1 MGTITED
8 GSGFP
13 ATVTKL
19 ETSDLVLGGPDTAP
33 SNQPLKDLAD
43 RTRWLK
49 NELARLEALIDG
61 VSGGTTNHG
70 LLNNRAD
77 ADQHPITAITG
88 LTNAL
93 AGKAAGAHTHL
104 ASAITDGTFAP
115 ERLPAAT
122 SSARGGVKLINSLV
136 DLDLNGQI
144 DAAVTAD
151 KIRELKAMIGSGGS
165 GGTTDHAALVNRS
178 NADQHPIAA
187 ITGLETALA
196 GKAAGSH
203 THDASAITLGTMAQ
217 ARLPA
222 ATANAAGIAKLINSL
237 TQGNLDGKTDAAVTA
252 DAIWDLVAQ
261 VTDQYNRSLVLT
273 YDPVFSSGW
282 LKLPALPRSD
292 APTLPNTMYLQWRRL
307 SGVLSGTLNTWPVAF
322 TELYGALISEQDM
335 GVTSDII
342 VGVDDVTATG
352 FRVRAV
358 TSAGLAWSGGFAPFV
373 VGFGRIA

>member
-8 GSGFP
+8 GAAFP

-77 ADQHPITAITG
+77 VDQHPITAITG

-104 ASAITDGTFAP
+104 ASAITDGTFVP

-151 KIRELKAMIGSGGS
+151 KIRELKALIGTGTG
-165 GGTTDHAALVNRS
+165 GGTNDHALLVNRS
-178 NADQHPIAA
+178 NADQHPTAA
-187 ITGLETALA
+187 ITGLDVALA
-196 GKAAGSH
+196 GKAPSAH
-203 THDASAITLGTMAQ
+203 THAASAVTSGVFDP

-222 ATANAAGIAKLINSL
+222 AAANAAGIAKLVDGL
-237 TQGNLDGKTDAAVTA
+237 TQGVLDGKKDAGVTA

-261 VTDQYNRSLVLT
+261 VAAIDARRLRLLWDASKN
-273 YDPVFSSGW
+273 GW
-282 LKLPALPRSD
+282 LKLPAQEG
-292 APTLPNTMYLQWRRL
+292 TMYIQWRYL
-307 SGVLSGTLNTWPVAF
+307 PGATTGGLVTWPIAF
-322 TELYGALISEQDM
+322 TEVYGALISEQDM
-335 GVTSDII
+335 NTTSDIM
-342 VGVDDVTATG
+342 VGVDEVTVTN
-352 FRVRAV
+352 FRVRAF

-373 VGFGRIA
+373 VGFGRIV